1 MLEEPDFV
9 TWLGS
14 QGNRCDPVLNA
25 LARLF
30 VDPGQQRWSE
40 KAWLRLL
47 DNPNLMLVAAEQ
59 PGRRLKKLR
68 HRLAPLLSLCPADE
82 EAVRVQILLAAC
94 LGVRGPLNHAAQ
106 RLPASVP
113 DQTFATAVV
122 GSIRWFTKTC
132 AHIVEQRR
140 GIELLDPEL
149 FNERRAARFKP
160 ETWKAVFSNHD
171 NVPEN
176 WLRAHRGRWDID

>member
-1 MLEEPDFV
+1 M
-9 TWLGS
+9 
-14 QGNRCDPVLNA
+14 
-25 LARLF
+25 
-30 VDPGQQRWSE
+30 
-40 KAWLRLL
+40 
-47 DNPNLMLVAAEQ
+47 
-59 PGRRLKKLR
+59 
-68 HRLAPLLSLCPADE
+68 
-82 EAVRVQILLAAC
+82 QILLAAC

-149 FNERRAARFKP
+149 FNERRAAGLNRK
-160 ETWKAVFSNHD
+160 
-171 NVPEN
+171 
-176 WLRAHRGRWDID
+176 RGKRCSATTTMCPKTGCEPIEVDGISINRN